1 MIEPI
6 INAPSIHQIK
16 KMVPG
21 GLKEYFERE
30 FGGRTSE
37 EGMEAMQN
45 FVLSCAG
52 YSLVCYLLQVK
63 EWVLDFRLIYRGVLW
78 IMNYDESVPRWT
90 SNPNKDRHNGNILL
104 DDKGHIIHI
113 DFGFMLSSSPGKNLG
128 FETSPFKVN
137 RKNTKLSAIKK
148 YLPMKFCISFL
159 YL

>member
-1 MIEPI
+1 MLRDCWADEQTKIWIRPYRILVTGPDSGMIEPI

-63 EWVLDFRLIYRGVLW
+63 EWGLDSLATCVDLR
-78 IMNYDESVPRWT
+78 IMIRVFQP
-90 SNPNKDRHNGNILL
+90 
-104 DDKGHIIHI
+104 
-113 DFGFMLSSSPGKNLG
+113 
-128 FETSPFKVN
+128 
-137 RKNTKLSAIKK
+137 
-148 YLPMKFCISFL
+148 
-159 YL
+159 